1 MFPQIQ
7 PGLESEIDSVVTAE
21 HTALHLGSGQV
32 AVLATPHMIRLMET
46 AAVQAVDP
54 LLPDGYCTVGVQ
66 AEVNHLAATPVGMKV
81 HVTARLVAV
90 DGRRLTFD
98 VTATDECEVVGQGS
112 HQRMIVEAARF
123 KQRVAAKLAAP
134 EPGKDSI

>member
-21 HTALHLGSGQV
+21 HTALHLGSGRV

-112 HQRMIVEAARF
+112 HQRVIVEAARF
-123 KQRVAAKLAAP
+123 RQRVAAKLAAP